1 MSKHEI
7 VEDLAKYVEWVDSLQ
22 TLTEQQADTPYQEGK
37 WSPKEILMHMAEWDR
52 ITLEQRLPNMKESEK
67 LEDLPWEP
75 VNANAAKLANEHT
88 FEEVLG
94 FAKRYRQQL
103 LEALDEIDEAE
114 WTKLFH
120 IGEHVL
126 TIKEYFS
133 DFAWHD
139 SHHKEQI
146 ESIR

>member
-1 MSKHEI
+1 MKEI
-7 VEDLAKYVEWVDSLQ
+7 INELKKYLKWLDSLHS
-22 TLTEQQADTPYQEGK
+22 LSEEQATPYEEGK

-52 ITLEQRLPNMKESEK
+52 FTYEHRLQRMKQSEK
-67 LEDLPWEP
+67 LEDVAWGPFNEQ
-75 VNANAAKLANEHT
+75 AATLAKKYLFNEVIALAKQHRQQIIEWL
-88 FEEVLG
+88 EEV
-94 FAKRYRQQL
+94 
-103 LEALDEIDEAE
+103 ETAE
-114 WTKLFH
+114 WKRPFN

-126 TIKEYFS
+126 TLEKYFS